1 MSLLVAIWDDARLR
15 EMHNQVTDYSWR
27 QVALS
32 HWVFV
37 IRRSGAGQPELDGR
51 ALDGFAV
58 MFSSLFEEL
67 GRQILLRCTQEIV
80 LFFSKEVCTVKCLFE
95 EVIRFFVQ
103 GGAFSMLVSG
113 SESDPGFPSK
123 VSCAEVMHIKF
134 LHNLEFSVPA
144 AVSLTGAQP
153 SASLGL
159 WQYL

>member
-1 MSLLVAIWDDARLR
+1 
-15 EMHNQVTDYSWR
+15 
-27 QVALS
+27 
-32 HWVFV
+32 
-37 IRRSGAGQPELDGR
+37 
-51 ALDGFAV
+51 
-58 MFSSLFEEL
+58 
-67 GRQILLRCTQEIV
+67 
-80 LFFSKEVCTVKCLFE
+80 
-95 EVIRFFVQ
+95 
-103 GGAFSMLVSG
+103 MLVSG